1 MPDVGDQIYGKV
13 LMDEGIGSFEVTD
26 QEYPFNEFEE
36 PEEFLNYDGILNDQ
50 FYKSYTNN
58 ETEDQRNSKKGSVNE
73 VADNK
78 VPLLMQ
84 L

>member
-1 MPDVGDQIYGKV
+1 MGDQVYGKV

-50 FYKSYTNN
+50 FYKSQTK
-58 ETEDQRNSKKGSVNE
+58 DQRNTNE
-73 VADNK
+73 VSDNK
-78 VPLLMQ
+78 VPLVMQ

>member
-1 MPDVGDQIYGKV
+1 MGDQVYGKV

-50 FYKSYTNN
+50 FYKSHTNSAN
-58 ETEDQRNSKKGSVNE
+58 DQMSSGIRGNVNE
-73 VADNK
+73 KSKSK
-78 VPLLMQ
+78 VPLVLQ

>member
-1 MPDVGDQIYGKV
+1 
-13 LMDEGIGSFEVTD
+13 MDEGIGSFEVTD

-36 PEEFLNYDGILNDQ
+36 PKEFLNYDGILNDQ

-58 ETEDQRNSKKGSVNE
+58 AKDQMILSKNGSFNE
-73 VADNK
+73 VSEIK
-78 VPLLMQ
+78 VPLVMQ